1 MSLANTERSESKLR
15 RAGTGRVV
23 TPDSIGGHRLAVALL
38 RPTVHD
44 FLSQVFDFQQD
55 AQVDIGQVTIPDGS
69 PFVGQTIAGCD
80 LRRVRNMTI
89 LAIRN
94 GTGDFILNPPPQRT
108 IEAGETLI
116 VIGPADSVYDMEAT
130 FDAAPV

>member
-1 MSLANTERSESKLR
+1 MD
-15 RAGTGRVV
+15 TGQLT
-23 TPDSIGGHRLAVALL
+23 TPDG
-38 RPTVHD
+38 
-44 FLSQVFDFQQD
+44 F
-55 AQVDIGQVTIPDGS
+55 
-69 PFVGQTIAGCD
+69 PFAGQTIAGCD
-80 LRRVRNMTI
+80 LRRVCNVTI

-116 VIGPADSVYDMEAT
+116 VIGPADSVYDMEAI